1 MGNRGVDASPAAP
14 ATLGVLGQARKPAS
28 SPCHLW
34 SGVWVHILSSAVS
47 QNLELTVDSDCSHEI
62 KRQLLLGRKA
72 MTNLDSVLK
81 KQSYHFANKGPCSQ
95 SYGFS
100 SSHVQM

>member
-1 MGNRGVDASPAAP
+1 MGNRGVDASPAAL

-47 QNLELTVDSDCSHEI
+47 QNLELTVDGDCSHKI

-72 MTNLDSVLK
+72 TTNLESMLEEK
-81 KQSYHFANKGPCSQ
+81 TFCRQRSI
-95 SYGFS
+95 
-100 SSHVQM
+100 